1 MVVDTGSRAQEPPSE
16 AASPSSLDS
25 FILLPAPTEAPS
37 PLTGYL
43 PYLQADPT
51 RAAGAPRGSQEPP
64 SSGAPYLA
72 EATLQ
77 PPLPSSAQVP
87 EYPLQGCEPAGPA
100 DQPPVPPRHILDTA
114 RLLSPCN
121 ISAEGRILRAWRAG
135 QAAGKV
141 LRGELDF
148 VDATPHL
155 SLSNRIY
162 CVLRT
167 ASVTEPRV
175 LHSFAA
181 YKQVPGI
188 LQRRGSVSHAFPS
201 ETEARAYFAGAQVP
215 YPQ

>member
-1 MVVDTGSRAQEPPSE
+1 M
-16 AASPSSLDS
+16 
-25 FILLPAPTEAPS
+25 
-37 PLTGYL
+37 
-43 PYLQADPT
+43 
-51 RAAGAPRGSQEPP
+51 
-64 SSGAPYLA
+64 
-72 EATLQ
+72 
-77 PPLPSSAQVP
+77 
-87 EYPLQGCEPAGPA
+87 
-100 DQPPVPPRHILDTA
+100 
-114 RLLSPCN
+114 
-121 ISAEGRILRAWRAG
+121 
-135 QAAGKV
+135 

>member
-16 AASPSSLDS
+16 AASPSSSDS

-51 RAAGAPRGSQEPP
+51 R

-100 DQPPVPPRHILDTA
+100 DQPPVPPRHSRDTA

-121 ISAEGRILRAWRAG
+121 ISAEGRILRAWKAG

-148 VDATPHL
+148 VDATSVSATGSTACSVPPRSL
-155 SLSNRIY
+155 SLVCCILLLPTNR
-162 CVLRT
+162 CQVSFRGGGRCPTPSLARPRPGPTLRG
-167 ASVTEPRV
+167 PRSPT
-175 LHSFAA
+175 LSDGALG
-181 YKQVPGI
+181 PGPC
-188 LQRRGSVSHAFPS
+188 L
-201 ETEARAYFAGAQVP
+201 
-215 YPQ
+215 